1 MSDIK
6 GQHLYVNLS
15 ASQVRQRL
23 KGFGHG
29 VRKVQSA
36 GKNRALVI
44 HTATGQHL
52 KELKTVFD
60 DVEISELEGDLG

>member
-1 MSDIK
+1 MPTIILADCGRS
-6 GQHLYVNLS
+6 
-15 ASQVRQRL
+15 RQTVPIRGRL
-23 KGFGHG
+23 
-29 VRKVQSA
+29 A
-36 GKNRALVI
+36 GI

>member
-1 MSDIK
+1 MTDIK
-6 GQHLYVNLS
+6 GQYLYVNLS